1 MALVSLEREPPP
13 KRKKYAKKSMRM
25 NEIASWIP
33 ANVKKRAP
41 FVGVSLLK
49 ARTETV
55 SARAVPRLLMR
66 AVMKNAHMGIWGY
79 FCGVHFGPHF
89 CSQKMHAVM
98 AA

>member
-1 MALVSLEREPPP
+1 
-13 KRKKYAKKSMRM
+13 M

-66 AVMKNAHMGIWGY
+66 AVMKNAHRGIWGY